1 MNVTRSSQ
9 YSVTPLR
16 RNSSRVGMTERL
28 MEAEFGSPSQ
38 GELEGTGIQDK
49 VVSRNFLVNV
59 SVLSQLKTAIE

>member
-1 MNVTRSSQ
+1 
-9 YSVTPLR
+9 
-16 RNSSRVGMTERL
+16 MTERL

-38 GELEGTGIQDK
+38 GELEGIGIQDK